1 MALIVHI
8 DSLCQ
13 SIGAEA
19 AIEWRERRLKLLRK
33 TGVTAVNQ
41 ATPLYLIVKN
51 SGGDMLK
58 PTENYFTMQAKVPH
72 FKLYGFSFPHRFN
85 SNKMLINKAAEL

>member
-1 MALIVHI
+1 MALVVHI

-13 SIGAEA
+13 SVGEEA

-58 PTENYFTMQAKVPH
+58 TTENYFTMQKFQILNFMAS
-72 FKLYGFSFPHRFN
+72 LSLTD
-85 SNKMLINKAAEL
+85 LIQTKC